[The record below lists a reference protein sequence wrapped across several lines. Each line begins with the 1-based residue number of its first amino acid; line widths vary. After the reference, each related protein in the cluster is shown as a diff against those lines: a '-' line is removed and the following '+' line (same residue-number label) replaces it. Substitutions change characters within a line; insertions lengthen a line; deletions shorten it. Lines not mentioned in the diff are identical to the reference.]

1 MCAAHGMREDL
12 LEFLQQR
19 GTLVEP
25 EAAEFLLRM
34 ADPVH
39 AARSLLDSLQE
50 PPLIL
55 TLVQIQAAV
64 EIART
69 AAASRTTLGS
79 APPSSPAA
87 VVPQSFARTSDRA
100 ADVDRDIRVV
110 RDITGRSTCEG
121 TIEDFSRYF
130 RHRFRTIAK
139 MLRARR
145 ELAGA
150 IEIAKAARYA
160 REVKFIGMVSAV
172 RNVRS
177 GGRILELED
186 DGGTAAVL
194 LPRDS
199 VLASETVLPDEVVG
213 IVGTANDR
221 GLVIAKSLVRPDIP
235 VAREWRG
242 PREHIRV
249 AFASDIHV
257 GSKTFLAD
265 RWSRLAA
272 WLAGGDEVARSIR
285 YLVVSGDLV
294 DGIGIYPRQDEDLAI
309 DDVYAQYE
317 AAARLFAPLP
327 EWIDVVLVPGNHD
340 AVRPAE
346 PQPALPAGVQKLFDS
361 RVTFAGNPSA
371 FLLHGVRILAY
382 HGRSMDDFV
391 SSVPSLNYGNPLD
404 AMREMLK
411 TRHVAPM
418 YGGKTPI
425 APESEDYLIVDEVP
439 DVFVT
444 GHVHACGA
452 GEYRGVVLI
461 NSSTWQAQTSYQKM
475 HNIDPR
481 PAQLPIVDLATGE
494 AIVRPF

>member
-1 MCAAHGMREDL
+1 MRENL
-12 LEFLQQR
+12 LEFLSQR

-25 EAAEFLLRM
+25 EAADFLLRM
-34 ADPVH
+34 TDPVR
-39 AARSLLDSLQE
+39 AARSLLDSLGE
-50 PPLIL
+50 APLIL
-55 TLVQIQAAV
+55 TLAQVQQAV

-69 AAASRTTLGS
+69 AAESRVWRESTPLPVPTV
-79 APPSSPAA
+79 A
-87 VVPQSFARTSDRA
+87 VPRSFARASDRA
-100 ADVDRDIRVV
+100 ADVGAEIRIV

-121 TIEDFSRYF
+121 TIEDFSKYF
-130 RHRFRTIAK
+130 RHRFRTLSK
-139 MLRARR
+139 MLRSRR
-145 ELAGA
+145 ELVGA
-150 IEIAKAARYA
+150 VEITKATRYA

-172 RNVRS
+172 RSVRN
-177 GGRILELED
+177 GGRILEVED
-186 DGGTAAVL
+186 DVGTATVL
-194 LPRDS
+194 LPGDS
-199 VLASETVLPDEVVG
+199 ALASETVLPDEVVG
-213 IVGTANDR
+213 VVGTANDR

-242 PREHIRV
+242 PQEHVRV

-265 RWSRLAA
+265 RWAKLDS
-272 WLAGGDEVARSIR
+272 WLASGDEVARSIR

-294 DGIGIYPRQDEDLAI
+294 DGIGVYPRQDEDLAI
-309 DDVYAQYE
+309 DDIYAQYE
-317 AAARLFAPLP
+317 SAARLFAALP
-327 EWIDVVLVPGNHD
+327 DWIHVVLIPGNHD

-346 PQPALPAGVQKLFDS
+346 PQPALPVAVQKLFDS

-371 FLLHGVRILAY
+371 FTVHGVRVLAY

-391 SSVPSLNYGNPLD
+391 SSVPFLNYANPLD

-411 TRHVAPM
+411 KRHLAPT

-444 GHVHACGA
+444 GHVHGCGV
-452 GEYRGVVLI
+452 GEYRGVVLV

-475 HNIDPR
+475 RNIDPR

-494 AIVRPF
+494 AVVRPF